1 MELTRDFTE
10 TIRARA
16 KREPAFRKALLDEA
30 IDCIRSGEASI
41 GNKIMLRD
49 LRGFPDEVNEARAKA
64 KLTSR
69 IVTLIRARRL
79 TQVQAA
85 ALLKIDQPKLAAL
98 KKEQVSQFSIAT
110 LRRYLRLLSA
120 QG

>member
-1 MELTRDFTE
+1 MELTGNFNE
-10 TIRARA
+10 TVRARV
-16 KREPAFRKALLDEA
+16 KREPAFRKALLNEA
-30 IDCIRSGEASI
+30 IDCLRSGEVEI
-41 GNKIMLRD
+41 GKSMLRD
-49 LRGFPDEVNEARAKA
+49 MRDFPDEVNEARAKA

-69 IVTLIRARRL
+69 IVNLIRARRL

-98 KKEQVSQFSIAT
+98 KKAKVSQFSLAS